1 MSRQVC
7 VSQDDPAHSDRDT
20 THYWELRETVRV
32 MRTTARQRKRTALW
46 RRWPRDTKQQA
57 PQAHFLKLVKYNAS
71 TAVHMKPFTGRVRSS
86 TVF

>member
-32 MRTTARQRKRTALW
+32 MRTTARQRKE
-46 RRWPRDTKQQA
+46 PRSGGAGLETQNN
-57 PQAHFLKLVKYNAS
+57 KLHKRISLNWSNTMRVLL
-71 TAVHMKPFTGRVRSS
+71 FT
-86 TVF
+86 